1 MVFFPFNSSVSFV
14 FNRTQVGL
22 GFLLSNK
29 TNLED
34 ILREGVT
41 YSHLV

>member
-1 MVFFPFNSSVSFV
+1 MQVS
-14 FNRTQVGL
+14 L